1 MPLLAVNSVADG
13 EGPIVVGFDRLY
25 LRLKTNNDLIA
36 FDAQTGKAMPLGSLP
51 IAPSYGDM
59 AFVDGW
65 RAVYPAPVF
74 AGLVAVVNSYRK
86 SKGLPRVGF
95 LNPSLYTSP
104 AVRASFRDVI
114 LGGTDQFNAK
124 PGWDYP
130 TGWGAPRA
138 KLLADA
144 LP

>member
-1 MPLLAVNSVADG
+1 MKKSCNAS
-13 EGPIVVGFDRLY
+13 
-25 LRLKTNNDLIA
+25 
-36 FDAQTGKAMPLGSLP
+36 
-51 IAPSYGDM
+51 PSSGYWVRRFGAWQVYGGTS
-59 AFVDGW
+59 FS
-65 RAVYPAPVF
+65 APVF

-138 KLLADA
+138 KKLADA